1 MNIDLLRKKV
11 DHLPA
16 APGVYLFR
24 DPEGRILYVG
34 KAADIKQR
42 VRSYFRSPGG
52 RDIKTIMMLEKA
64 ADIEYV
70 ITGSEKEAFILE
82 DNLIKEYHPP
92 YNIKFRDDKRYP
104 LLKLPVAEEF
114 PVLSIVRRAE
124 NDGSLYFGPY
134 PSAHSLRETV
144 KWIRRIFPIRTSLD
158 TKFSRL
164 PPCAATEPE
173 TCRPGVERYRETV
186 RQVRMFLE
194 GENESLLAEMR
205 RKMAAEAENMNF
217 EAAAKTRD
225 RIEHIRRVVERQSIV
240 SRSPLDQDVIG
251 FVRNGSLS
259 FYVLF
264 IRRGKLLGGQGYTL
278 SGSELLAEEILSS
291 FIHEYYGEG
300 RYIPGEILIS
310 LPISD
315 RVALQQWLTAV
326 RRKRA
331 RIIVPRKGEKIHL
344 LDLARRNAEKF
355 LDPETGVWGTAD
367 LLRSLRKELN
377 LARVPRRI
385 EAFDISNLQGENA
398 VGAMVCFEDGRPVR
412 EKYRHFRI
420 RTVFGAD
427 DYAMMAEVL
436 SRRYEKTVP
445 EGGLPDLVL
454 LDGGRGQLNVGVD
467 VFKRLQI
474 KGVDLLSLAK
484 ERIRGSG
491 LRDERTEEKIFH
503 PDRNEPFILPRYS
516 PVLNFLDRIR
526 DEAHRFAVS
535 FHKRVR
541 RKETILSRLA
551 EIPDVGRARQK
562 ALLEFFGSVERIK
575 DAPEEE
581 LGRAPKMNRKSAH
594 AVYRFFHSPE

>member
-1 MNIDLLRKKV
+1 
-11 DHLPA
+11 
-16 APGVYLFR
+16 
-24 DPEGRILYVG
+24 
-34 KAADIKQR
+34 
-42 VRSYFRSPGG
+42 
-52 RDIKTIMMLEKA
+52 
-64 ADIEYV
+64 
-70 ITGSEKEAFILE
+70 
-82 DNLIKEYHPP
+82 
-92 YNIKFRDDKRYP
+92 
-104 LLKLPVAEEF
+104 
-114 PVLSIVRRAE
+114 
-124 NDGSLYFGPY
+124 
-134 PSAHSLRETV
+134 
-144 KWIRRIFPIRTSLD
+144 
-158 TKFSRL
+158 
-164 PPCAATEPE
+164 
-173 TCRPGVERYRETV
+173 
-186 RQVRMFLE
+186 MFLE

-278 SGSELLAEEILSS
+278 SGSELSAEEILSS